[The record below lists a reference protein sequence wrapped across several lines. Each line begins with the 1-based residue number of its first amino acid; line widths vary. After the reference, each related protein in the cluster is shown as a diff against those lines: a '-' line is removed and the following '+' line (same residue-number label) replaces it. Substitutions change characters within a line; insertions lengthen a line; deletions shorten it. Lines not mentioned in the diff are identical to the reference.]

1 MSKRINIGVSDGYYE
16 WLALR
21 AKENGLSVSSY
32 ATMLLAQAKKNIENT
47 EVMQAYMKQFA
58 SLPSE
63 VLASELA
70 KIAGDENKKDE
81 KGD

>member
-1 MSKRINIGVSDGYYE
+1 MSKRINISLSDEYYD
-16 WLALR
+16 WLSSQ
-21 AKENGLSVSSY
+21 AKENGIAVSAY
-32 ATMLLAQAKKNIENT
+32 ATMLLNQAKKNIENT

>member
-1 MSKRINIGVSDGYYE
+1 MSKRINISLSDDYHE
-16 WLALR
+16 WLVSQ

-32 ATMLLAQAKKNIENT
+32 ATMLLTQAKKNIENT

-58 SLPSE
+58 NLPPE

-70 KIAGDENKKDE
+70 KIAGDENTEIE